1 MRKKVK
7 RKTDKLN
14 KKTSMQDKIHDRKMS
29 ITLMDAPLTDKNN
42 NDGKKTNNLIER
54 TESEEHLFIAMK
66 ETENLK
72 NKLKAKKEEL
82 EKNKKKDENDLLTIN
97 QSIKDKS
104 STLENVSNNT
114 KKLLNSL
121 NLLNKEIN
129 EGYNKVKIFQA
140 VNKIKINYLNDLKT
154 KDKKKANQGKKIIL
168 LNNKIIDKY
177 KIQKEKLK
185 KIIEEDKDM
194 KANSLR
200 EKLEELTKYEK
211 DLTKE
216 VENLR
221 IIKKNHEKKC
231 IQTNEELKI
240 ILERIKKEYD
250 DEINLKNNN
259 IKTISY
265 QRKDSY
271 PTIQSLPKIIN
282 AKNLVLQ
289 TSENKPIL
297 ENKINNNI
305 VIKQETNTK
314 NYRSLTNIF
323 GENYFMEKDL
333 KELKDKIKNDM
344 KLKLNKK
351 LKGYITSYSEQKKK
365 KKIKESRNEK
375 QDLFTKLEKE
385 MLSKIIPK
393 ECLNIYQE
401 KFKTIEKERLQIEE
415 KIHLNKAKKKTN
427 EEKSQLIYITEKKDT
442 NLIKKNIELNSKIIN
457 MKKKMNIIINE
468 LKSTQRELNNINEK
482 YNLKKGENDKLINHW
497 TEFNNDI
504 NNKKI
509 TVKKGETISEN
520 ELDDI
525 NRWGNLLV
533 LQRNKNNNNEE
544 TCQDNNITKKIKLRK
559 KSED

>member
-1 MRKKVK
+1 MK

-14 KKTSMQDKIHDRKMS
+14 KKTSMQDKNQDRKMS

-42 NDGKKTNNLIER
+42 KDGKKINNLIER
-54 TESEEHLFIAMK
+54 TESEENLFIAMK

-82 EKNKKKDENDLLTIN
+82 EKNKKKDENDLLIIN

-104 STLENVSNNT
+104 SKLENVSNNT
-114 KKLLNSL
+114 KKLLNNL
-121 NLLNKEIN
+121 NLLKKEIN
-129 EGYNKVKIFQA
+129 ERYNKVKIFQA
-140 VNKIKINYLNDLKT
+140 VNKIRINYLNDLKT

-168 LNNKIIDKY
+168 LNNKIIGKY
-177 KIQKEKLK
+177 KIQKEKLE

-194 KANSLR
+194 KTNSLR

-240 ILERIKKEYD
+240 ILERIKKEYE

-271 PTIQSLPKIIN
+271 PTIQTLPKIIN
-282 AKNLVLQ
+282 AKNLTLQ
-289 TSENKPIL
+289 TSENKPIQ

-305 VIKQETNTK
+305 VIKQETNSR

-344 KLKLNKK
+344 KLKLNKT

-365 KKIKESRNEK
+365 KNIKESKNEK
-375 QDLFTKLEKE
+375 QDLFSKLEKE

-393 ECLNIYQE
+393 ECLKIYQE
-401 KFKTIEKERLQIEE
+401 KFKTIEKERSQIEE
-415 KIHLNKAKKKTN
+415 KIHLNKAKKKNN

-442 NLIKKNIELNSKIIN
+442 NLIKKNIELNSKITN

-482 YNLKKGENDKLINHW
+482 YNLKKGENDKLLYHW
-497 TEFNNDI
+497 NEFNNDI
-504 NNKKI
+504 KNKKI
-509 TVKKGETISEN
+509 TLKKDETISEN

-533 LQRNKNNNNEE
+533 LHNNKGINNEE
-544 TCQDNNITKKIKLRK
+544 TCINNNLTKKIKIRK